1 MSTIRTTPTPTPT
14 PTPSRAA
21 RRGVVALAVAA
32 LVLSGAACSGRV
44 VHTYKSFASALERGA
59 SCPELIDQRNRFD
72 RAETLAKV
80 DADLQR
86 IGCTSRD
93 AKRTDRS

>member
-1 MSTIRTTPTPTPT
+1 MSNVRTDSTPNR
-14 PTPSRAA
+14 SA
-21 RRGVVALAVAA
+21 RRGLVALAVVA
-32 LVLSGAACSGRV
+32 LVVTGAACSGSV
-44 VHTYKSFASALERGA
+44 VHTYRSFASAVDRGA
-59 SCPELIDQRNRFD
+59 SCPELIDLRNRFE

-93 AKRTDRS
+93 AKLTDRS